1 MALFEATSASSPSA
15 KKRCSS
21 SQLADLDGSPSKKQ
35 GIELTPKTSEQ
46 WQSPLHCFTRNASVA
61 TAEMA
66 SFATTGMAV
75 EEPIPL
81 DPIEAEH
88 SELAGLDYKTQTVT
102 LEIMAGQS
110 RTVASEEVVDV
121 LVSVKPPDA
130 PDTGK
135 PLPCDITCVIDT
147 SGSMSREATIQDAA
161 GNTERHGLS
170 LLDVA
175 KHGVRT
181 VINTMHD
188 TDRLCLVGFE
198 STATTILPLTH
209 MDKKGQ
215 ELAQQ
220 KLDELVAYGGT
231 DIWQGLSHGLDALHT
246 DVEKGRLGHIMLL
259 TDGMSQSPDS
269 IVPNLQQYRTT
280 HERLPGTISTFGFG
294 YNLDSRLLVQ
304 LAAEGSGSYSFIP
317 DAGFVGTVF
326 VNTVSNLMVTMA
338 HEVYLG
344 LEPGSDSGDELILKD
359 CMLGDLPVT
368 QQDGY
373 TRVKLG
379 TLQYGQTKDI
389 LLRMKT
395 GGAEIPSFAAS
406 VQYEPAVG
414 HDGVPA
420 CSPLME
426 ASCGDVKEEA
436 LQKMERHR
444 CRANFAN
451 ALLRIFRDRLNVDS
465 AKALLAPAIEK
476 VRASPAREQESVKA
490 LLEDMC
496 GQCTEALSRQ
506 DWFLKWGILYLPSI
520 MFAHRLQQC
529 NNFKDPG
536 VQCYGGKLFQEI
548 RDDAD
553 DVFNNLPAPKPSIRR
568 SQAAPVSMAAYN
580 NCYGG

>member
-181 VINTMHD
+181 VINSMHAA
-188 TDRLCLVGFE
+188 DRLCLVGF
-198 STATTILPLTH
+198 SSIATTVLPLTS
-209 MDKKGQ
+209 MDNKGK

-259 TDGMSQSPDS
+259 TDGVSQSADR
-269 IVPNLQQYRTT
+269 IIPNLQQYCTK

-326 VNTVSNLMVTMA
+326 VNTVSNLLVTMA
-338 HEVYLG
+338 HEAYLS
-344 LEPGSDSGDELILKD
+344 LETDLECTP
-359 CMLGDLPVT
+359 GDLPVSK
-368 QQDGY
+368 QDGY
-373 TRVKLG
+373 IRVKIG

-389 LLRMKT
+389 LLRMK
-395 GGAEIPSFAAS
+395 ARSAAAPLLAAS
-406 VQYEPAVG
+406 VQYEAAAG
-414 HDGVPA
+414 HSGVPMG
-420 CSPLME
+420 SPLVE
-426 ASCGDVKEEA
+426 ASCGDLSEEM
-436 LQKMERHR
+436 LQKMERNR
-444 CRANFAN
+444 CRSIFADV
-451 ALLRIFRDRLNVDS
+451 LVRIFREQLEVDS
-465 AKALLAPAIEK
+465 AKPLLAHAIEK
-476 VRASPAREQESVKA
+476 VRASSVKEHENVKA

-496 GQCTEALSRQ
+496 GQCTEALSRR
-506 DWFLKWGILYLPSI
+506 DWFSKWGVHYLPSI

-548 RDDAD
+548 RDEAD

-580 NCYGG
+580 NCYSG

>member
-181 VINTMHD
+181 VINSMHAA
-188 TDRLCLVGFE
+188 DRLCLVGF
-198 STATTILPLTH
+198 SSIATTVLPLTS
-209 MDKKGQ
+209 MDNKGK

-259 TDGMSQSPDS
+259 TDGVSQSADR
-269 IVPNLQQYRTT
+269 IIPNLQQYCTK

-326 VNTVSNLMVTMA
+326 VNTVSNLLVTMA
-338 HEVYLG
+338 HEAYLS
-344 LEPGSDSGDELILKD
+344 LETDLECTP
-359 CMLGDLPVT
+359 GDLPVSK
-368 QQDGY
+368 QDGY
-373 TRVKLG
+373 IRVKIG

-389 LLRMKT
+389 LLRMK
-395 GGAEIPSFAAS
+395 ARSAAAPLLAAS
-406 VQYEPAVG
+406 VQYEAAAG
-414 HDGVPA
+414 HSGVPMG
-420 CSPLME
+420 SPLVE
-426 ASCGDVKEEA
+426 ASCGDLSEEM
-436 LQKMERHR
+436 LQKMERNR
-444 CRANFAN
+444 CRSIFADV
-451 ALLRIFRDRLNVDS
+451 LLHIFRHQLDVDR
-465 AKALLAPAIEK
+465 AKALLSHAIEE
-476 VRASPAREQESVKA
+476 VRASPAREEESVKA

-580 NCYGG
+580 NCYSG

>member
-181 VINTMHD
+181 VINSMHAA
-188 TDRLCLVGFE
+188 DRLCLVGF
-198 STATTILPLTH
+198 SSIATTVLPLTS
-209 MDKKGQ
+209 MDNKGK

-259 TDGMSQSPDS
+259 TDGVSQSADR
-269 IVPNLQQYRTT
+269 IIPNLQQYCTK

-389 LLRMKT
+389 LLRMK
-395 GGAEIPSFAAS
+395 ARSAAAPLLAAS
-406 VQYEPAVG
+406 VQYEAAAG
-414 HDGVPA
+414 HSGVPMG
-420 CSPLME
+420 SPLVE
-426 ASCGDVKEEA
+426 ASCGDLSEEM
-436 LQKMERHR
+436 LQKMERNR
-444 CRANFAN
+444 CRSIFAD
-451 ALLRIFRDRLNVDS
+451 AVLRIFKDQLEADT
-465 AKALLAPAIEK
+465 AKALLNQAIEE
-476 VRASPAREQESVKA
+476 VRASPAREQESVRA

-496 GQCTEALSRQ
+496 GQCTEALSRR
-506 DWFLKWGILYLPSI
+506 DWFSKWGVHYLPSI

-548 RDDAD
+548 RDEAD

>member
-1 MALFEATSASSPSA
+1 MPLSGVTSFSAQLASAQKRCRLESSGVADLESPA
-15 KKRCSS
+15 KK
-21 SQLADLDGSPSKKQ
+21 QFTEQAPTDLELLPCACEAANSPN
-35 GIELTPKTSEQ
+35 EQ
-46 WQSPLHCFTRNASVA
+46 KVTTTLQSDDPFA
-61 TAEMA
+61 TAEMI
-66 SFATTGMAV
+66 V
-75 EEPIPL
+75 EESPSS

-88 SELAGLDYKTQTVT
+88 SKVADLESKTQTVT
-102 LEIMAGQS
+102 LDVLAGPS
-110 RTVASEEVVDV
+110 VTEASQEVVDV
-121 LVSVKPPDA
+121 FVSVQPPDA

-135 PLPCDITCVIDT
+135 PLPCDITCIIDT
-147 SGSMSREATIQDAA
+147 SGSMGREATIQDAA

-181 VINTMHD
+181 VINTLHA
-188 TDRLCLVGFE
+188 TDRLCLVSF
-198 STATTILPLTH
+198 SSAATTILPLTN
-209 MDKKGQ
+209 MDKTGQ
-215 ELAQQ
+215 DLAQQ
-220 KLDELVAYGGT
+220 KLDELCASGGT
-231 DIWQGLSHGLDALHT
+231 DIWQGLSHGLDGLRT
-246 DVEKGRLGHIMLL
+246 GMEKGRFGHIMLL
-259 TDGMSQSPDS
+259 TDGVSQSRDS
-269 IVPNLQQYRTT
+269 IMPNLQQYRKT

-294 YNLDSRLLVQ
+294 YNLDSRLLVE
-304 LAAEGSGSYSFIP
+304 LAEEGSGSYSFIP

-326 VNTVSNLMVTMA
+326 VNTLSNLLVTMA
-338 HEVYLG
+338 HEVYLS
-344 LEPGSDSGDELILKD
+344 LETDLECLP
-359 CMLGDLPVT
+359 GDLPVT
-368 QQDGY
+368 KQDGY
-373 TRVKLG
+373 IRVKLG

-395 GGAEIPSFAAS
+395 GAAEIPSFAAS
-406 VQYEPAVG
+406 VHYEPAAG
-414 HDGVPA
+414 HDIVPA
-420 CSPLME
+420 CSPLAE
-426 ASCGDVKEEA
+426 ATCGDPKEEM

-496 GQCTEALSRQ
+496 GQCTEALSRR
-506 DWFLKWGILYLPSI
+506 DWFSKWGVHYLPSI

-548 RDDAD
+548 RDHAD

-568 SQAAPVSMAAYN
+568 SHAAPVSMAAYN

>member
-102 LEIMAGQS
+102 LEIMASQS
-110 RTVASEEVVDV
+110 ASVASEKVVDV
-121 LVSVKPPDA
+121 LVSIKPPDA
-130 PDTGK
+130 PDNGK
-135 PLPCDITCVIDT
+135 PPPCDITCVIDT
-147 SGSMSREATIQDAA
+147 SGSMKREATIQDAS

-181 VINTMHD
+181 VINTLHAA
-188 TDRLCLVGFE
+188 DRLCLVGF
-198 STATTILPLTH
+198 SSIATTVLPLTS
-209 MDKKGQ
+209 MDNKGK

-259 TDGMSQSPDS
+259 TDGVSQSADR
-269 IVPNLQQYRTT
+269 IIPNLQQYCTK

-406 VQYEPAVG
+406 VHYEPAAG
-414 HDGVPA
+414 HDIVPA
-420 CSPLME
+420 CSPLAE
-426 ASCGDVKEEA
+426 ATCGDPKEEM

-444 CRANFAN
+444 CRANFAK

-496 GQCTEALSRQ
+496 GQCTEALSRR
-506 DWFLKWGILYLPSI
+506 DWFSKWGVHYLPSI

-548 RDDAD
+548 RDHAD

-568 SQAAPVSMAAYN
+568 SHAAPVSMAAYN

>member
-147 SGSMSREATIQDAA
+147 SGSMSREATIQDAS

-181 VINTMHD
+181 VINTLHAA
-188 TDRLCLVGFE
+188 DRLCLVGF
-198 STATTILPLTH
+198 SSKATTILPLTS
-209 MDKKGQ
+209 MDEKGKY
-215 ELAQQ
+215 LAQQ
-220 KLDELVAYGGT
+220 KLDELFAGGGT
-231 DIWQGLSHGLDALHT
+231 DIWQGLSHGLEALHT
-246 DVEKGRLGHIMLL
+246 DIEKGRLGHIMLL

-326 VNTVSNLMVTMA
+326 VNTVSNLLVTMA
-338 HEVYLG
+338 HEAYLS
-344 LEPGSDSGDELILKD
+344 LETDLECTP
-359 CMLGDLPVT
+359 GDLPVSK
-368 QQDGY
+368 QDGY
-373 TRVKLG
+373 IRVKIG

-389 LLRMKT
+389 LLRMK
-395 GGAEIPSFAAS
+395 ARSAAAPLLAAS
-406 VQYEPAVG
+406 VQYEAAAG
-414 HDGVPA
+414 HSGVPMG
-420 CSPLME
+420 SPLVE
-426 ASCGDVKEEA
+426 ASCGDLSEEM
-436 LQKMERHR
+436 LQKMERNR
-444 CRANFAN
+444 CRSIFADV
-451 ALLRIFRDRLNVDS
+451 LVRIFREQLEVDS
-465 AKALLAPAIEK
+465 AKPLLAHAIEK
-476 VRASPAREQESVKA
+476 VRASSVKEHENVKA

-580 NCYGG
+580 NCYSG

>member
-1 MALFEATSASSPSA
+1 MLPVCLAALCFL
-15 KKRCSS
+15 KRMLGK
-21 SQLADLDGSPSKKQ
+21 LADFDKSPGTKQ
-35 GIELTPKTSEQ
+35 STDQTPKDSEQ
-46 WQSPLHCFTRNASVA
+46 LEVVLS
-61 TAEMA
+61 E
-66 SFATTGMAV
+66 FAGV
-75 EEPIPL
+75 E
-81 DPIEAEH
+81 
-88 SELAGLDYKTQTVT
+88 YKPETVT
-102 LEIMAGQS
+102 LEIMASQS
-110 RTVASEEVVDV
+110 ASVASEKVVDV
-121 LVSVKPPDA
+121 LVSIKPPDA
-130 PDTGK
+130 PDNGK
-135 PLPCDITCVIDT
+135 PPPCDITCVIDT
-147 SGSMSREATIQDAA
+147 SGSMKREATIQDAS

-181 VINTMHD
+181 VINSMHAA
-188 TDRLCLVGFE
+188 DRLCLVGF
-198 STATTILPLTH
+198 SSKATTILPLTS
-209 MDKKGQ
+209 MDEKGKY
-215 ELAQQ
+215 LAQQ
-220 KLDELVAYGGT
+220 KLDELFAGGGT
-231 DIWQGLSHGLDALHT
+231 DIWQGLSHGLEALHT
-246 DVEKGRLGHIMLL
+246 DIEKGRLGHIMLL
-259 TDGMSQSPDS
+259 TDGESQSRHS
-269 IVPNLQQYRTT
+269 IMPNLQQYRKT

-304 LAAEGSGSYSFIP
+304 LATEGSGSYSFIP

-326 VNTVSNLMVTMA
+326 VNTLSNLLVTMA

-344 LEPGSDSGDELILKD
+344 LEPDLDVGAELIFKD

-368 QQDGY
+368 KQDGY
-373 TRVKLG
+373 MRVKLG

-389 LLRMKT
+389 LLRMRT
-395 GGAEIPSFAAS
+395 GSAAVPFLAAS

-444 CRANFAN
+444 CRSIFADV
-451 ALLRIFRDRLNVDS
+451 LLHIFRHQLDVDR
-465 AKALLAPAIEK
+465 AKALLSHAIEE
-476 VRASPAREQESVKA
+476 VRASPAREEESVKA

-580 NCYGG
+580 NCYSG

>member
-1 MALFEATSASSPSA
+1 MPLSGVTSFSAQLASAQKRCRLESSESADLESPA
-15 KKRCSS
+15 KK
-21 SQLADLDGSPSKKQ
+21 QFTEQ
-35 GIELTPKTSEQ
+35 TPAASEQ
-46 WQSPLHCFTRNASVA
+46 SKLTTTLQNDDPFS
-61 TAEMA
+61 TAEMI
-66 SFATTGMAV
+66 V
-75 EEPIPL
+75 EESHSL
-81 DPIEAEH
+81 DPVEAEH
-88 SELAGLDYKTQTVT
+88 SQVAGTDSKSQTVT
-102 LEIMAGQS
+102 LDIVAGPS
-110 RTVASEEVVDV
+110 VTVASQEVVDV

-130 PDTGK
+130 PDSGK
-135 PLPCDITCVIDT
+135 PLPCDITCIIDT
-147 SGSMSREATIQDAA
+147 SGSMSLEAAIQDAA
-161 GNTERHGLS
+161 GKTESHGLS

-181 VINTMHD
+181 VINTLHAA
-188 TDRLCLVGFE
+188 DRLCLVGF
-198 STATTILPLTH
+198 SSIATTVLPLTS
-209 MDKKGQ
+209 MDNKGK

-259 TDGMSQSPDS
+259 TDGVSQSADR
-269 IVPNLQQYRTT
+269 IIPNLQQYCTK

-326 VNTVSNLMVTMA
+326 VNTVSNLLVTMA
-338 HEVYLG
+338 HEAYLS
-344 LEPGSDSGDELILKD
+344 LETDLECTP
-359 CMLGDLPVT
+359 GDLPVSK
-368 QQDGY
+368 QDGY
-373 TRVKLG
+373 IRVKIG

-389 LLRMKT
+389 LLRMK
-395 GGAEIPSFAAS
+395 ARSAAAPLLAAS
-406 VQYEPAVG
+406 VQYEAAAG
-414 HDGVPA
+414 HSGVPMG
-420 CSPLME
+420 SPLVE
-426 ASCGDVKEEA
+426 ASCGDLSEEM
-436 LQKMERHR
+436 LQKMERNR
-444 CRANFAN
+444 CRSIFADV
-451 ALLRIFRDRLNVDS
+451 LLHIFRHQLDVDR
-465 AKALLAPAIEK
+465 AKALLSHAIEE
-476 VRASPAREQESVKA
+476 VRASPAREEESVKA

-580 NCYGG
+580 NCYSG